1 MTPYGFIYITTN
13 LLNGKRY
20 LGMCAYHRNNHNTY
34 LGSGKALRRAIKKYG
49 SNSFSREIIEEC
61 HTKEDLIAAEIRYI
75 AEYNCVNDKS
85 WYNLNHGGYAT
96 RGFTG
101 KKHSEETKA
110 KIRQNYKRP
119 MSEETKELFRE
130 NGKKQ
135 AENLR
140 KFAREHYAN
149 GGISPKAKSVTYEGV
164 TYPSMMH
171 CSKATGIHFYKLKKL
186 LKLEDDSP

>member
-61 HTKEDLIAAEIRYI
+61 PTKEDMIAAEIRYI
-75 AEYNCVNDKS
+75 AEYNCVNDQS
-85 WYNLNHGGYAT
+85 WYNMNHGGYAT

-101 KKHSEETKA
+101 KKHSEETIALMRK
-110 KIRQNYKRP
+110 NYKRP
-119 MSEETKELFRE
+119 ETEHTRTRFKENGHMQIKRLTEHTKEY
-130 NGKKQ
+130 
-135 AENLR
+135 
-140 KFAREHYAN
+140 YAN
-149 GGISPKAKSVTYEGV
+149 GGINYRAIPVTFDGV
-164 TYPSMMH
+164 IYPSITH
-171 CSKATGIHFYKLKKL
+171 CRKATGLSFYKLKRL
-186 LKLEDDSP
+186 LKESKQIV

>member
-1 MTPYGFIYITTN
+1 MTPFGFIYVTTN

-61 HTKEDLIAAEIRYI
+61 PTKEDMIAAEIRYI
-75 AEYNCVNDKS
+75 AEYNCVNDRS

-130 NGKKQ
+130 NGKQ
-135 AENLR
+135 RAV
-140 KFAREHYAN
+140 
-149 GGISPKAKSVTYEGV
+149 S
-164 TYPSMMH
+164 
-171 CSKATGIHFYKLKKL
+171 
-186 LKLEDDSP
+186 